1 MPRSRTPISE
11 QLEKVKTEI
20 RQNENRLKEQ
30 LQKKALLERN
40 ARTRRLIERGAITE
54 SLIGGADTLTNDQI
68 KLLLQSVLSTTAARE
83 ILAAFFK
90 GAAEIQAA
98 QAD

>member
-1 MPRSRTPISE
+1 MPRSKSPINE
-11 QLEKVKTEI
+11 QIAKVKTEI

-30 LQKKALLERN
+30 IQKKTLLERN

-54 SLIGGADTLTNDQI
+54 SLIDGVDALTNDQV
-68 KLLLQSVLSTTAARE
+68 KLLLQSALSTTAARE
-83 ILAAFFK
+83 MLAVFLN
-90 GAAEIQAA
+90 ETQAA

>member
-11 QLEKVKTEI
+11 QIAKAKTEI

-30 LQKKALLERN
+30 LQKKTLLERN

-54 SLIGGADTLTNDQI
+54 SLINGADTLTNDQV
-68 KLLLQSVLSTTAARE
+68 KQLLQSALSTTAARE
-83 ILAAFFK
+83 MLAAFLN
-90 GAAEIQAA
+90 GAALTQAA